1 MLLCFSPGASKKHLN
16 SSRRHVHPQAVA
28 GVDGSPRV
36 GADVFGCRCGA
47 LGRKLEVVLLQE
59 HGQGHG
65 GLQHGKLIAHAPVH
79 SHGDKGDDQKES
91 VDTHKKKEG
100 VEKGTAT
107 TRIE

>member
-1 MLLCFSPGASKKHLN
+1 
-16 SSRRHVHPQAVA
+16 
-28 GVDGSPRV
+28 
-36 GADVFGCRCGA
+36 
-47 LGRKLEVVLLQE
+47 
-59 HGQGHG
+59 
-65 GLQHGKLIAHAPVH
+65 VH